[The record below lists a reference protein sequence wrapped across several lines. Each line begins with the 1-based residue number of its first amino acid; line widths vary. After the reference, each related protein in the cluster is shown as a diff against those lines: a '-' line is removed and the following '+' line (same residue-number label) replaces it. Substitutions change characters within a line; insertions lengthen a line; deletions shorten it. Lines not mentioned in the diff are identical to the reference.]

1 VVQAI
6 RALIRDQDPEVVLVF
21 GCAHEITVRVWQSLP
36 SQAPVCEAI
45 GPRTTSER
53 TAMNEVSGNI
63 NIDGEVFEGVS
74 MSPSDVF
81 DGWVR
86 VKIAHRGDEAVYHI
100 PPQRIVWVLEGS
112 SHGPLR

>member
-1 VVQAI
+1 M
-6 RALIRDQDPEVVLVF
+6 D
-21 GCAHEITVRVWQSLP
+21 
-36 SQAPVCEAI
+36 
-45 GPRTTSER
+45 
-53 TAMNEVSGNI
+53 EVSGNI

>member
-1 VVQAI
+1 
-6 RALIRDQDPEVVLVF
+6 VVLLF
-21 GCAHEITVRVWQSLP
+21 EGAHEFSVRVWQSLLP
-36 SQAPVCEAI
+36 HAAVCEAI
-45 GPRTTSER
+45 GARTTSEGSP
-53 TAMNEVSGNI
+53 MNESIGNI

-81 DGWVR
+81 SGWVR

>member
-1 VVQAI
+1 MS
-6 RALIRDQDPEVVLVF
+6 
-21 GCAHEITVRVWQSLP
+21 VRLWQSLP
-36 SQAPVCEAI
+36 SHAPVCEAI
-45 GPRTTSER
+45 GAPNTSER
-53 TAMNEVSGNI
+53 NPVNESIGNI

-81 DGWVR
+81 AGWVR

-112 SHGPLR
+112 GHGPLR

>member
-1 VVQAI
+1 
-6 RALIRDQDPEVVLVF
+6 
-21 GCAHEITVRVWQSLP
+21 
-36 SQAPVCEAI
+36 
-45 GPRTTSER
+45 
-53 TAMNEVSGNI
+53 
-63 NIDGEVFEGVS
+63 

-81 DGWVR
+81 GGWVR